1 MKLSKSNPLLGV
13 RLVPSGF
20 LSHGWTPAETWSR
33 EFKLNIKAL
42 NEHTDYF
49 KSEEIR
55 SAAVE
60 TRVIPGGMLPNFG
73 GDYMV
78 RQFYIDTDYFQQWEY
93 YDVTL
98 ATQCSAN
105 HLHHVVMQIE
115 RWTGPIS
122 VAVFAP
128 DEQASF
134 ATDAILSMGECW
146 PEIKERD

>member
-1 MKLSKSNPLLGV
+1 
-13 RLVPSGF
+13 
-20 LSHGWTPAETWSR
+20 
-33 EFKLNIKAL
+33 L

-49 KSEEIR
+49 NSEEIR
-55 SAAVE
+55 SADVE